1 MPRVG
6 FYPGTFDPVTNGHI
20 DIIKRAVRIV
30 DQLIIGVALNANKQP
45 LWTLEER
52 VQCIHEALIEEFG
65 EACKLGHGNCAI
77 KVVGFDNLL
86 VNCVREHKAHIIIR
100 GLRQATDFDFE
111 FQMCLM
117 NQCLDPDIETI
128 FLVATEQNRSIA
140 SRFVKEV
147 ALLGGDISSFVP
159 KATHQRFQKMLME
172 RKSGHIGL
180 KKG

>member
-1 MPRVG
+1 MPRIG
-6 FYPGTFDPVTNGHI
+6 FYPGTFDPITNGHI

-30 DQLIIGVALNANKQP
+30 DKLIIGVALNANKQP
-45 LWTLEER
+45 LWSLEER
-52 VQCIHEALIEEFG
+52 VTCIHEALIEEFG
-65 EACKLGHGNCAI
+65 EVCKILNHSGCDI
-77 KVVGFDNLL
+77 DVIGFDNLL
-86 VNCVREHKAHIIIR
+86 VDCAKKYNAQILIR

-117 NQCLDPDIETI
+117 NQCLDPKIETI

-159 KATHQRFQKMLME
+159 KSTYNRFQKMFL
-172 RKSGHIGL
+172 KS
-180 KKG
+180 